1 MSLNNCHVIRR
12 RALVQILDKKE
23 KIREFVLSY
32 FVKDAGLELKDDTS
46 FLEEGIIDSTGVM
59 ELVAFIE
66 ETFSIRLEDEEIIP
80 DNFDSV
86 NKLFNYINSKLDNN
100 RSSHR

>member
-1 MSLNNCHVIRR
+1 MLAQS
-12 RALVQILDKKE
+12 DTKS

-32 FVKDAGLELKDDTS
+32 FIKNSGLALEDDTS

-66 ETFSIRLEDEEIIP
+66 ETFQISLPDEDIIP
-80 DNFDSV
+80 DNFDSI
-86 NKLFNYINSKLDNN
+86 NKLLNCIQSKSENK
-100 RSSHR
+100 SHILE

>member
-1 MSLNNCHVIRR
+1 MLTESNT
-12 RALVQILDKKE
+12 KP
-23 KIREFVLSY
+23 KIRDFVHSY
-32 FVKDAGLELKDDTS
+32 FIKDSGLELEDDTS

-66 ETFSIRLEDEEIIP
+66 VTFGIEIIDEEIIP

-86 NKLFNYINSKLDNN
+86 NKLVDFIKSKSENKIQMLA
-100 RSSHR
+100 

>member
-1 MSLNNCHVIRR
+1 LQQFS
-12 RALVQILDKKE
+12 DKKE

-32 FVKDAGLELKDDTS
+32 FVKDSGLELKDDTS

-66 ETFSIRLEDEEIIP
+66 ETFGIRLEDEEIIP

-86 NKLFNYINSKLDNN
+86 NRLVNYVNSKLV
-100 RSSHR
+100 SSKSS